1 MTELSARVDDGWAPP
16 LTPAERA
23 AIETDRE
30 IGLHLLSRRE
40 HCECELCLTR
50 LPTLTN
56 KVRRYL
62 AAAAPHIADEVRE
75 RLAAAG
81 RLLPEGAEHRTQL
94 LIRWTWPDG
103 HSSDWGPDSL
113 EQVPDL
119 LAEPPEH
126 EGIPAETYEVMF
138 REHWASEWA
147 PVPVE
152 VLTGG

>member
-1 MTELSARVDDGWAPP
+1 MTDLSSSIPSLPNDWPHDLTDAELAAVDTDGHVTNRQHNPGECKECMEVYRIAR
-16 LTPAERA
+16 RM
-23 AIETDRE
+23 I
-30 IGLHLLSRRE
+30 
-40 HCECELCLTR
+40 
-50 LPTLTN
+50 
-56 KVRRYL
+56 
-62 AAAAPHIADEVRE
+62 AAAAPLIAAEERE

-147 PVPVE
+147 PIPAQ
-152 VLTGG
+152 LLADI